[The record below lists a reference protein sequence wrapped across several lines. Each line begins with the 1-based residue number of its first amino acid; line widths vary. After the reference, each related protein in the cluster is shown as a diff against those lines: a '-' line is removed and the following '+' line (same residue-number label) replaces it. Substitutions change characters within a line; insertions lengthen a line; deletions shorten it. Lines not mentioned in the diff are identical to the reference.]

1 MTGLPKAVEGV
12 QNVHLDAL
20 EVGDDLVFMH
30 AVKDGPANRS
40 YGLQVARRAGVPAVV
55 IRRAGERLAELE
67 RGAPPTPRRDHAQL
81 DLFPERPVPRALAA
95 LQSLDPD
102 GLTPKQ
108 ALEAIY
114 RLRALVD

>member
-1 MTGLPKAVEGV
+1 MARETHAFTLFATHFFEMTGLPKAVEGV

-55 IRRAGERLAELE
+55 IRRAGERLAELNAVPHRPPAAITHSSTCFPNVPC
-67 RGAPPTPRRDHAQL
+67 RGR
-81 DLFPERPVPRALAA
+81 
-95 LQSLDPD
+95 SLPCSHWTRT
-102 GLTPKQ
+102 G
-108 ALEAIY
+108 
-114 RLRALVD
+114 